1 VRALSLLYHDVIADG
16 DWEASGFHGR
26 AAASYKLDRRE
37 FARHVTVISAAAAR
51 RDIVHRL
58 QKDDG
63 GGSAPVLLTFDDGGA
78 SAYDCVADLLER
90 SSWRGHFLITTDYL
104 GQSGFVTRSQVR
116 ELAGRGHVVG
126 SHSCSHLTRMS
137 ARPTAQ
143 LVDEWKRSTGELAD
157 ALGQSVTV
165 ASVPFG
171 AFSRRVAAAAAAAGI
186 TAVFTSEPTAQ
197 CRWVE
202 GCLVLGRYTVRRD
215 TAAAVAGALAAGALG
230 PRLRQWWLWNLK
242 KTAKAAL
249 GDVYLAARH
258 AVYER

>member
-16 DWEASGFHGR
+16 DWEASGFPGR
-26 AAASYKLDRRE
+26 AAASYKLDRRD
-37 FARHVTVISAAAAR
+37 FARHVTAISAAAAR
-51 RDIVHRL
+51 RDIVHHL
-58 QKDDG
+58 QQDDV
-63 GGSAPVLLTFDDGGA
+63 APVLLTFDDGGA

-90 SSWRGHFLITTDYL
+90 SGWHGHFLITTDYM
-104 GQSGFVTRSQVR
+104 GQPGFVTRSQVR

-126 SHSCSHLTRMS
+126 SHSCSHLTGMS
-137 ARPTAQ
+137 ARPRAQ

-157 ALGQSVTV
+157 ASGLAVTV

-171 AFSRRVAAAAAAAGI
+171 AFSHRVAAAAAAAGI
-186 TAVFTSEPTAQ
+186 TALFTSEPTAR

-215 TAAAVAGALAAGALG
+215 TPSAVAGALAAGALG